1 MTSLAP
7 SELAWL
13 LLSLGVLLATTR
25 VCGTLAKRVGQP
37 SVLGEL
43 LAGVLLGP
51 TLLGRVAPA
60 LYADLF
66 PATGGQA
73 VAFSV
78 LTLVSIVLFLTVAGL
93 EVDLARLLARLRVAS
108 AVGVA
113 GIVAPFAIGFG
124 ASYLWPAAFGSIGA
138 VPPFVFALFMGT
150 ALAISALP
158 VIAKTLIDLDL
169 YRTDLGALVIGSAV
183 FNDLIGW
190 TLFGLVVG
198 LFREAGPG
206 PVGMGTEIA
215 ITLAVVALALTLG
228 RTLALRALAWI
239 DRRASDAGGV
249 VSFVICVAFASAALT
264 ESVGHGALMGAFL
277 AGVVLGGTIETSPRR
292 LLALERLVA
301 VVFAP
306 LFFGSLGL
314 RVDFVANFEP
324 LLVLLVFAIACLGKV
339 LGCGLAARWSG
350 LPPSE
355 AWAVGFGMNARGAM
369 EMAMAVVA
377 LQYGIISEQLFVALV
392 VMALATSAMS
402 GPVMKRLVGRRMRR
416 LFLAHLDARTFLP
429 SLLGAERDQVIRGL
443 AQATAPVAGVDPAVL
458 ADAVLA
464 REAIMPTG
472 VGQGIAI
479 PHARLPGLAQPV
491 VALGL
496 SNPGVD
502 FGAPDGE
509 LARFIVLVVT
519 PEHDDL
525 IQIELLAEIARTL
538 QNPATRSAVAAARS
552 FEEISGA
559 LRSAPARGREHPDD
573 DG

>member
-1 MTSLAP
+1 MNSLAP
-7 SELAWL
+7 GELPQL
-13 LLSLGVLLATTR
+13 LLAVSLLLATTR
-25 VCGTLAKRVGQP
+25 LCGSFTRKIGQP

-43 LAGVLLGP
+43 IAGILLGP
-51 TLLGRVAPA
+51 TLFGHLAPET
-60 LYADLF
+60 YAQLF
-66 PATGGQA
+66 PRTGGQA

-93 EVDLARLLARLRVAS
+93 EVDLGRLLARLRVAS
-108 AVGVA
+108 AVGIA
-113 GIVAPFAIGFG
+113 GIVVPFTTGFAAAYAWPTGFG
-124 ASYLWPAAFGSIGA
+124 AEPHVAPI
-138 VPPFVFALFMGT
+138 VFALFIGT

-183 FNDLIGW
+183 FDDLIGW

-198 LFREAGPG
+198 LFRDASPSLAGIG
-206 PVGMGTEIA
+206 SEVLITVVCVG
-215 ITLAVVALALTLG
+215 LALTVG
-228 RTLALRALAWI
+228 RFVALRTLAWI
-239 DRRASDAGGV
+239 DRGGADSGGV
-249 VSFVICVAFASAALT
+249 VAFVVCVAFAAAALT

-277 AGVVLGGTIETSPRR
+277 AGVVMGGTIETSPRR
-292 LLALERLVA
+292 LIALERLVG

-314 RVDFVANFEP
+314 RVDFVANFDLP
-324 LLVLLVFAIACLGKV
+324 LVLIVFAIACLGKV

-350 LPPSE
+350 LPARE

-377 LQYGIISEQLFVALV
+377 LQYNIISEQLFVALV

-402 GPVMKRLVGRRMRR
+402 GPVMKRLVGQRTRR
-416 LFLAHLDARTFLP
+416 LFLAHLDPRTFAP
-429 SLLGAERDQVIRGL
+429 SLLGRDRAEVIRSL
-443 AQATAPVAGVDPAVL
+443 AQVTAPLVGIDAATL

-472 VGQGIAI
+472 VGMGIAM
-479 PHARLPGLAQPV
+479 PHARMPGLSAPI
-491 VALGL
+491 VALGV
-496 SNPGVD
+496 SSTGVD

-509 LARFIVLVVT
+509 LARLIVLVVT

-525 IQIELLAEIARTL
+525 LQIELLAEIARTF
-538 QNPATRSAVAAARS
+538 QHPETRAAVAQART
-552 FEEISGA
+552 FDQLQDAIRGAPWPGEE
-559 LRSAPARGREHPDD
+559 H
-573 DG
+573 